1 VPYSPS
7 TNGPF
12 NLLVFGGSQG
22 AQYFSEAI
30 PEAVALLPNDLKK
43 RLQLTQQARPE
54 DELKVRAIYERMG
67 IGADVLPFFND
78 MAARIARAH
87 FVISRAGASTV
98 SELSAIGR
106 PSLLVPY
113 PFALDHDQ
121 AANAAALKTA
131 GGAEVIK
138 QSDLNPR
145 RIADM
150 IASVA
155 ADPSRAKAIA
165 KAARAVSKPN
175 ATRLL
180 ADLAEA
186 IASGK
191 TTADFKKDHSA

>member
-1 VPYSPS
+1 M
-7 TNGPF
+7 
-12 NLLVFGGSQG
+12 
-22 AQYFSEAI
+22 
-30 PEAVALLPNDLKK
+30 KK

-54 DELKVRAIYERMG
+54 DELKVRATYERMG

-98 SELSAIGR
+98 SELSVIGR

-121 AANAAALKTA
+121 AANAAALKAA

-138 QSDLNPR
+138 QSELTPQ

-150 IASVA
+150 IVA
-155 ADPSRAKAIA
+155 IAANPAKAKSTADAA
-165 KAARAVSKPN
+165 KAVSKPH

-180 ADLAEA
+180 AHLAEA
-186 IASGK
+186 IASGN
-191 TTADFKKDHSA
+191 TVFDFKKDHSA